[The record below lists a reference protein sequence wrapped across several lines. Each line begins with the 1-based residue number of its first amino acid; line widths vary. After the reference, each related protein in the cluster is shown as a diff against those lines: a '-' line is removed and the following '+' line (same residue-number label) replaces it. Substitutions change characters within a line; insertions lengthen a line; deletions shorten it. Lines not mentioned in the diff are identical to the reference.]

1 MRRLRQL
8 WQILTTYTNVG
19 VQGVILNIVCF
30 RRSHPEL
37 FLEGLTPVPAELSQ
51 CLFNIELLS
60 AQ

>member
-1 MRRLRQL
+1 MRRLGQL
-8 WQILTTYTNVG
+8 WQMLTTYTNMG
-19 VQGVILNIVCF
+19 VQGVILNIVCIG
-30 RRSHPEL
+30 RSRPEL